1 MKLPRLSRRHRKKLA
16 PQKRADEL
24 LDMVELTICDRLAST
39 MPGVEW
45 RWYFKPDNFVLAGGI
60 ARIEIRLPGKTIHY
74 ADVCLGVRDGEIC
87 SLDIQV
93 VHVSCLELSEVTD
106 DADDYAGDADD
117 ADDDAVSASD
127 DFFFTSDVSI
137 LPLSTSLKP
146 TDEKSLG
153 KWLNIVFMGTLERTI
168 TDLHAQDEYCLVI
181 DDDGNASVLKD
192 GTSIIVA
199 DFGEMPNRDLWD
211 IIIDKIA
218 ETGDL
223 FSETR
228 EEGLFIS
235 WPAT

>member
-1 MKLPRLSRRHRKKLA
+1 MKLLRLSRKHRKKLA
-16 PQKRADEL
+16 MQKRAGEL

-60 ARIEIRLPGKTIHY
+60 ARIEVRLPGKTIRY
-74 ADVCLGVRDGEIC
+74 ADVCLRVRDGEIC
-87 SLDIQV
+87 SLDIQMV
-93 VHVSCLELSEVTD
+93 NVSCLELTEVAADAED
-106 DADDYAGDADD
+106 DAGDVDNSED
-117 ADDDAVSASD
+117 NAVYASD
-127 DFFFTSDVSI
+127 DFFFTSDAPI
-137 LPLSTSLKP
+137 LPLPTSLKP

-153 KWLNIVFMGTLERTI
+153 KWFNIVFMGTLERTI

-192 GTSIIVA
+192 GAYIIVA

-228 EEGLFIS
+228 GKGLFIS
-235 WPAT
+235 WPAS